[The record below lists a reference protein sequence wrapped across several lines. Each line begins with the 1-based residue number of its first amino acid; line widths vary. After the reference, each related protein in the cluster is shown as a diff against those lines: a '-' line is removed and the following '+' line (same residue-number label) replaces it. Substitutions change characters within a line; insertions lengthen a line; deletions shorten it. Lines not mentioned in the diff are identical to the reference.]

1 MLFSPLLLGFV
12 CHGLCIKTGFLAG
25 LARPIDRG
33 ACFRGRRLL
42 GENKTSRG
50 IVVIAAG
57 TALGYA
63 ALGMGFGLGA
73 LVGASAMAAELPN
86 SFVKRQLDIAPGR
99 QGRGLTAAAFHVI
112 DQVDVVAGA
121 WLVLAFVVPPTLAL
135 VVASLVFV
143 FVSHQAITVLGFAL
157 GMRPTWR

>member
-1 MLFSPLLLGFV
+1 VTRRCVTDWLRR
-12 CHGLCIKTGFLAG
+12 G
-25 LARPIDRG
+25 LAQLCRADRVYDVEPPAQG
-33 ACFRGRRLL
+33 
-42 GENKTSRG
+42 
-50 IVVIAAG
+50 
-57 TALGYA
+57 
-63 ALGMGFGLGA
+63 
-73 LVGASAMAAELPN
+73 
-86 SFVKRQLDIAPGR
+86 DGR

>member
-1 MLFSPLLLGFV
+1 VSARLVLDPDAVV
-12 CHGLCIKTGFLAG
+12 CHV
-25 LARPIDRG
+25 
-33 ACFRGRRLL
+33 
-42 GENKTSRG
+42 E
-50 IVVIAAG
+50 
-57 TALGYA
+57 
-63 ALGMGFGLGA
+63 
-73 LVGASAMAAELPN
+73 
-86 SFVKRQLDIAPGR
+86 RQLDIAPGR
-99 QGRGLTAAAFHVI
+99 QGRGLTASAFHVI